1 MFAWAMM
8 ALLIQKKL
16 LLIIFLFPL
25 LNACGGDETA
35 KDTAF
40 DVDEAN
46 LLISVNN
53 GLKQSYDNDLVTLNI
68 PKNAVN
74 TDTRFVFSKLA
85 LDETSK
91 ALGITSSIYT
101 FSPNS
106 LTFNTPS
113 TLSIVAENPTD
124 NQRLS
129 IVQLIDGQWQTL
141 TSTTSNNLVSAQ
153 ITTFG
158 TFAIKS
164 QPITPITK
172 KTGPSCPSNQTTQK
186 IRFIHVADLHARF
199 GFKEQYFSKIKGY
212 YNHALAEQPYTLF
225 TNGGD
230 DYEKGTVAEQISKG
244 MATVEAIKAMA
255 FDVRVVGN
263 HDYAWGPAQLLDY
276 ANDDN
281 AIVLASNTR
290 YTGDNPQSF
299 NAVDFSIVQVGC
311 LKVGFFGMTS
321 VPWNELDQPV
331 ETAPIPDF
339 IANFKMNWQWQDI
352 AKNIVEQY
360 SQDVDYM
367 VMLSHLGEGAD
378 TQIAQ
383 NIAGIDLVLGGHTHG
398 GESFQQLDNGSLVI
412 QPNFFAQGLTDLE
425 LTFDLTTKTVADIN
439 YSTLATT
446 QINTFDE
453 ALQTQIDFLM
463 GKYAPDANTEIAISE
478 NYPTTAQIMNIT
490 ALAAKQLHQV
500 DAALFDTNLVQQRWT
515 PGTLTQ
521 EDFHNAFKVER
532 QPSNTPGFS
541 AIYQVTVSGLDLK
554 TMAANQPDWLLLA
567 PESINDSQNYTLA
580 LQKGPA
586 FNSELF
592 FNGVAFAEPQLIAET
607 WQLLD
612 QYARQRTS
620 QCLHI
625 DTDTQL
631 NACQNQA
638 NITIWNFND
647 PSDPFKADYGPSTL
661 SYFDPENS
669 GWGAQ
674 DTIYKTTTQLQIA
687 DLNDGASGVMAFTD
701 HSPTEGLKI
710 TLNTPPNGD
719 FENAGLVS
727 DYTLV
732 MDIYWPLAAKDIYRA
747 LVQTDTVNYLT
758 DDADI
763 YINPEGGL
771 GKSTSKSGYFGHT
784 QSDTWH
790 RIAFV
795 FYTAPDNGVFEVYID
810 GELAGVKREGEI
822 NRRWALDQAVLLLTD
837 NNYETEPGYLNALL
851 YAGRA
856 MTRDE
861 IKSMAGAQQ
870 TLNFVPSTRSLNQA
884 VERHYQNAPAIKANL
899 WLEQRSKFFNKR
911 GASVNN

>member
-1 MFAWAMM
+1 M
-8 ALLIQKKL
+8 
-16 LLIIFLFPL
+16 
-25 LNACGGDETA
+25 
-35 KDTAF
+35 
-40 DVDEAN
+40 
-46 LLISVNN
+46 
-53 GLKQSYDNDLVTLNI
+53 
-68 PKNAVN
+68 
-74 TDTRFVFSKLA
+74 
-85 LDETSK
+85 
-91 ALGITSSIYT
+91 
-101 FSPNS
+101 
-106 LTFNTPS
+106 
-113 TLSIVAENPTD
+113 
-124 NQRLS
+124 
-129 IVQLIDGQWQTL
+129 
-141 TSTTSNNLVSAQ
+141 
-153 ITTFG
+153 
-158 TFAIKS
+158 
-164 QPITPITK
+164 
-172 KTGPSCPSNQTTQK
+172 
-186 IRFIHVADLHARF
+186 RFIHVADLHARF
-199 GFKEQYFSKIKGY
+199 GFKERLFSRIKSY
-212 YNHALAEQPYTLF
+212 YQQTLTEQPYTLF

-230 DYEKGTVAEQISKG
+230 DYEKGTVAEQTSKG
-244 MATVEAIKAMA
+244 VATVEAIKAMA

-263 HDYAWGPAQLLDY
+263 HDYAWGPEQLLDY

-290 YTGDNPQSF
+290 YTGDSSKNF
-299 NAVDFSIVQVGC
+299 DAVDFSIVQVGC

-321 VPWNELDQPV
+321 VPWNELDRPV

-352 AKNIVEQY
+352 AQTIVEQHR
-360 SQDVDYM
+360 QDVDYM
-367 VMLSHLGEGAD
+367 VMLSHLGIGGD
-378 TQIAQ
+378 TQIAE
-383 NIAGIDLVLGGHTHG
+383 NVPGIDLVLGGHTHG
-398 GESFQQLDNGSLVI
+398 GESFQQLDNGSVVI

-425 LTFDLTTKTVADIN
+425 LTFDLATKTVADIN
-439 YSTLATT
+439 YSTLATA
-446 QINTFDE
+446 QIDTFDE
-453 ALQTQIDFLM
+453 ALQSQIDFLM

-478 NYPTTAQIMNIT
+478 NYPTTIEIMNIA
-490 ALAAKQLHQV
+490 ALASKQLHQL
-500 DAALFDTNLVQQRWT
+500 DAALFDPSQVQIRWT

-541 AIYQVTVSGLDLK
+541 AIYQVTVSGRDLK
-554 TMAANQPDWLLLA
+554 AMAASQPDWLLLA
-567 PESINDSQNYTLA
+567 PDNINDNQSYSLA

-586 FNSELF
+586 FNAELF
-592 FNGVAFAEPQLIAET
+592 FNGITFAEPQLLAET

-625 DTDTQL
+625 DTNTQL

-638 NITIWNFND
+638 NVTVWNFND
-647 PSDPFKADYGPSTL
+647 PSDPLKADYGPSKL

-719 FENAGLVS
+719 FENEGLVS

-771 GKSTSKSGYFGHT
+771 GKSTSESGYFGHT
-784 QSDTWH
+784 QPDTWH

-795 FYTAPDNGVFEVYID
+795 FYTAPNNGVFEVYID

-861 IKSMAGAQQ
+861 IKTMAGAQQ

-884 VERHYQNAPAIKANL
+884 VERHYQSAPAIKANL
-899 WLEQRSKFFNKR
+899 WLEQRSKFFNKHR
-911 GASVNN
+911 SSVNN